1 MRRGHR
7 RVLLPLAAT
16 HTAAESV
23 CCGAQDPPTGSRV
36 QRRAAA
42 HSRRSA
48 DVGITP
54 IMMFTSRS
62 ISGGCAVVGVW
73 FGMQGEPGPGVGARA
88 FAAPVCCPPLRSG
101 VPRLKGK
108 FTAGSSTRRD
118 RSGWGNAL
126 ARGPPFMT
134 ATRTRCTPRFR
145 AKTMAA
151 LAAVPLPEFAR
162 SDPHGLRGIRRR

>member
-23 CCGAQDPPTGSRV
+23 CCGAQDPPIGSRV

-62 ISGGCAVVGVW
+62 ISGGCASSVSGS
-73 FGMQGEPGPGVGARA
+73 GCRA
-88 FAAPVCCPPLRSG
+88 SQAQQ
-101 VPRLKGK
+101 
-108 FTAGSSTRRD
+108 
-118 RSGWGNAL
+118 
-126 ARGPPFMT
+126 
-134 ATRTRCTPRFR
+134 
-145 AKTMAA
+145 
-151 LAAVPLPEFAR
+151 
-162 SDPHGLRGIRRR
+162 